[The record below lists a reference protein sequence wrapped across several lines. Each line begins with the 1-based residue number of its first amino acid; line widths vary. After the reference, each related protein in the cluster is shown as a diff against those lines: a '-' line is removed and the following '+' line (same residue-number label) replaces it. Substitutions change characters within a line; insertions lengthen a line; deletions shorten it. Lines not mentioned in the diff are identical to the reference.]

1 MASDLRAWLH
11 DKELDRYAEAF
22 AANGVDL
29 DVLAELSEAE
39 LTALG
44 VSLGDRKRLARAL
57 RQNDGPSPQPPA
69 SQADRGQQLVHGPAE
84 RRWVT
89 VLFCDLVGST
99 ELSDRLDPEELRE
112 LISTYQDAVVAA
124 IVRFRGYVSNF
135 RGDGIIAYFGWPR
148 AYEDQAERAV
158 RAALASLKAVGG
170 LSTRGRPPL
179 RARIGI
185 STGQVVIN
193 DIVTEGVPST
203 DAVGRT
209 PNLAARLQAMGNPEE
224 ILIDEPTRDEIGR
237 HFRVEPLQPL
247 AVRGLAAPIA
257 AWRVITPEPVAT
269 RFEARASRDAPLIG
283 RSLELSRLIKHWDE
297 ARRGAGRI
305 VLLSG
310 EAGVGKSRLLEAL
323 GEAAAARP
331 VVQLRYQCSPLHGDT
346 PLHPIIHQ
354 LERFC
359 DIEEGDSEAARW
371 QKLEANLAPYFRDDP
386 DTITLI
392 ADLLSLDIN
401 GRPALPDEP
410 PTARRER
417 LWAALVRHPLR
428 LSKQGPVLVLLE
440 DVHWIDPST
449 QDLAIRFFRELI
461 GHKILLVA
469 TQRTPF
475 GPQWMVG
482 DHVTKLALHRLDEAE
497 STALAMAH
505 AGAQLSPAVIQSIAS
520 RADGVPLFI
529 EEITRAVVERGTA
542 TGEAEHE
549 TRVDAGVP
557 ATLQAS
563 LTSRLDHLESAK
575 TLAQIGAVIGRQF
588 PVSLLAAVAER
599 NIHELSPDI
608 ERLLQSGLL
617 FARSSGSERMLSFKH
632 ALVQDAAYAG
642 LLHPERRR
650 LHAAVLRS
658 LEQLYPSSAETMG
671 QTLAAH
677 AERAG
682 DWQRA
687 AKYLFTACVKAIG
700 RSANREAISLYH
712 RADKALSHVP
722 VETAA
727 PRAIDLR
734 LHAFHAFHVIGDND
748 KNMELVGEA
757 ERLAEQIGDRRRLAA
772 AASES
777 AFAHWIAGEHVK
789 ARARGE
795 AGLAIARSLGDAPL
809 ILSTQWHLANIHH
822 ALGDIAAAV
831 DLHRQVIGMLPG
843 ALATKRFGWGG
854 APGLFSRAFLA
865 WYLIELGEFEQA
877 RQVLDEGFEMLSTVD
892 QPFSRVLLQ
901 WSRGLYQFRRGE
913 FDSAASILAETL
925 ELSRT
930 AEVLTMHAMVAALL
944 GQALIAT
951 GRTADAFDVLRDA
964 VDRETYRFGGKYV
977 WTHLYLAY
985 ADARYQQGET
995 GAGHGELRHA
1005 LHLAESCGEIVH
1017 YAYGL
1022 KLLGDFRA
1030 TEAEPGGARD
1040 AYGRALA
1047 IAEPRGVRPLAAHC
1061 KWGIARCARLSANP
1075 EEAIRWANLARE
1087 DFGRLG
1093 LSYWE
1098 ARVSEELA
1106 DLASE
1111 PAMLPVCD
1119 AATGR
1124 AAS

>member
-11 DKELDRYAEAF
+11 DKGLDRYADAF
-22 AANGVDL
+22 AANGIDL
-29 DVLAELSEAE
+29 DVLADLSDAE

-57 RQNDGPSPQPPA
+57 QQNGGPSAEPPA
-69 SQADRGQQLVHGPAE
+69 GQADPGGQLLHGPAE

-124 IVRFRGYVSNF
+124 IVRFRGYVGNF

-193 DIVTEGVPST
+193 DIVTEGVPLT

-209 PNLAARLQAMGNPEE
+209 PNLAARLQAMGNPDE
-224 ILIDEPTRDEIGR
+224 ILIDEPTRQEIGR

-247 AVRGLAAPIA
+247 AVKGLAAPIA
-257 AWRVITPEPVAT
+257 AWRVLTPEPVTT
-269 RFEARASRDAPLIG
+269 RFQARAARDVPLIG
-283 RSLELSRLIKHWDE
+283 RSLELSQLIKHWDE
-297 ARRGAGRI
+297 ARRGAGRV

-323 GEAAAARP
+323 GEAAAAQR
-331 VVQLRYQCSPLHGDT
+331 VILLRYQCSELHGDT
-346 PLHPIIHQ
+346 PLHPIVHQ

-371 QKLEANLAPYFRDDP
+371 QKLEAKLAPFFRDNP

-392 ADLLSLDIN
+392 ADLLSLDIK

-417 LWAALVRHPLR
+417 LWTALVKHPLQ
-428 LSKQGPVLVLLE
+428 LSKQAPVLVVIE

-475 GPQWMVG
+475 GPEWMAG
-482 DHVTKLALHRLDEAE
+482 DHVTNLALHRLDEAE

-505 AGAQLSPAVIQSIAS
+505 AGAQLSPALIQSIAS

-529 EEITRAVVERGTA
+529 EEIIRAVVERGA
-542 TGEAEHE
+542 AGEAEPG
-549 TRVDAGVP
+549 TRPDAGVP

-575 TLAQIGAVIGRQF
+575 TLAQIGSVIGRQF
-588 PVSLLAAVAER
+588 PVTLLAAVAER
-599 NIHELSPDI
+599 NIYELAPDI
-608 ERLLQSGLL
+608 ERLLQSGLV

-658 LEQLYPSSAETMG
+658 LEQLYPSSAEIMG
-671 QTLAAH
+671 QTLAVH

-712 RADKALSHVP
+712 RADEALRHVP

-727 PRAIDLR
+727 PMAIDLR
-734 LHAFHAFHVIGDND
+734 LHAFHAFHIIGDND

-777 AFAHWIAGEHVK
+777 AFAHWIAGEHAK

-795 AGLAIARSLGDAPL
+795 AGLALARSLGDVPL

-822 ALGDIAAAV
+822 AQGDIAVAI

-901 WSRGLYQFRRGE
+901 WSRGLYEFRRGE
-913 FDSAASILAETL
+913 FGSAASILAETL

-930 AEVLTMHAMVAALL
+930 AEVLTMYAMVAALL

-951 GRTADAFDVLRDA
+951 GRTADAFKMLSDA

-977 WTHLYLAY
+977 WIHLYQAY
-985 ADARYQQGET
+985 AEARYQWGDPE
-995 GAGHGELRHA
+995 AGHAELRHA
-1005 LHLAESCGEIVH
+1005 LHLAESCGEVVH

-1022 KLLGDFRA
+1022 KLLGDFRV
-1030 TEAEPGGARD
+1030 TEAEPAGALE

-1061 KWGIARCARLSANP
+1061 KWGMARCARLSANP
-1075 EEAIRWANLARE
+1075 EEAMRWANLARE
-1087 DFGRLG
+1087 DFARLG

-1098 ARVSEELA
+1098 ARVSDELA
-1106 DLASE
+1106 DVASG
-1111 PAMLPVCD
+1111 PAVFSVRP
-1119 AATGR
+1119 AAGR
-1124 AAS
+1124 SAS